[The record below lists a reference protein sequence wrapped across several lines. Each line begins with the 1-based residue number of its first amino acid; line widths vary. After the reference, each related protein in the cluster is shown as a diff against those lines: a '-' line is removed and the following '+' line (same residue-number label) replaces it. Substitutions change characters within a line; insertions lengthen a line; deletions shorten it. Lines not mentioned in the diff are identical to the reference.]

1 MNQSF
6 VTELDALLPGVRRL
20 APSAFH
26 SLYLLLSDRL
36 NTFAFSYLRD
46 RGSAE
51 DAVQQAFLELVQG
64 ASGIKGD
71 GRSLQ
76 AWLFRSVR
84 FGCLDEIRRRAR
96 KPVTFHAEVPDTST
110 TVDEPDIGLDPNVER
125 ALASLTPQQRAIMYL
140 RHVIGM
146 SGAEVA
152 EVLGSNRAAVFAA
165 AARAERRLR
174 SLLGGER

>member
-1 MNQSF
+1 MNQSL

-20 APSAFH
+20 APPAFL
-26 SLYLLLSDRL
+26 SLYLLLADRL

-46 RGSAE
+46 RCHAE

-84 FGCLDEIRRRAR
+84 FGCLDELRRRAR
-96 KPVTFHAEVPDTST
+96 KPVTFHAEVPDAAT
-110 TVDEPDIGLDPNVER
+110 TVNDPDIGLDPDIER

-152 EVLGSNRAAVFAA
+152 EVVGSNRAAIFAS
-165 AARAERRLR
+165 AARAERRMR
-174 SLLGGER
+174 SVLGGEL

>member
-1 MNQSF
+1 MDQPL

-20 APSAFH
+20 APAAFR
-26 SLYLLLSDRL
+26 SVYLLLADRL

-64 ASGIKGD
+64 ASAIKGD

-84 FGCLDEIRRRAR
+84 FGCLDELRRRAR
-96 KPVTFHAEVPDTST
+96 KPATLHAEVPDAST
-110 TVDEPDIGLDPNVER
+110 TIDEPDL

-140 RHVIGM
+140 RHIAGM

-152 EVLGSNRAAVFAA
+152 EVLDSNRAAVFAS
-165 AARAERRLR
+165 AARAERRMR
-174 SLLGGER
+174 SILGGER